1 MLGMDPG
8 SCLDRSATTKIYPQ
22 YFLLF
27 YLLVVSIIFIFL
39 FGSVSV
45 CLWCA
50 WVCMHAMISTWLSE
64 DIIWL
69 SSFLPLWVLEFEL
82 RWSGFCGKCFYQL
95 SHLAS
100 PCLCLFEI
108 GSHVACS
115 SGCPQTLCVAK
126 DDLELLI
133 FLPPPSASWDYW
145 HVPPYLALCFYSE
158 TVLIRCQVGFELL
171 ILLLGL

>member
-1 MLGMDPG
+1 MM
-8 SCLDRSATTKIYPQ
+8 CM
-22 YFLLF
+22 
-27 YLLVVSIIFIFL
+27 
-39 FGSVSV
+39 SV
-45 CLWCA
+45 
-50 WVCMHAMISTWLSE
+50 HACY
-64 DIIWL
+64 DIHVAVRGQHLRL

-108 GSHVACS
+108 GSHVARS
-115 SGCPQTLCVAK
+115 SGCPQTLCIAK

-133 FLPPPSASWDYW
+133 FLPPPSVSWDYW